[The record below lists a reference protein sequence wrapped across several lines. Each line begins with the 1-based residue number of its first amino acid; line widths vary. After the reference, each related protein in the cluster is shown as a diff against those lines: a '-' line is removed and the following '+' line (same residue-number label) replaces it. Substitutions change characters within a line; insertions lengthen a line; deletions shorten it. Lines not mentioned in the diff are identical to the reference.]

1 MSRLSN
7 SWTVMKA
14 SAQVLRQHPEFLA
27 FPLMSGVA
35 AVVVAAAFVAPIFVA
50 GGGWDTVFTF
60 GGEHGGYLR
69 YAYFFVVY
77 LALYTVTLFFN
88 TALVGAAVIRLEGG
102 EPTVRDG
109 LAIAIAKLPVILQY
123 ATIAATVGV
132 ILRAIE
138 ERASFVG
145 RIVVGFIGL
154 AWTLATYLIVP
165 VLVVQN
171 VSAIE
176 AVRESARLFKQTW
189 GERVVAHV
197 GMGLVF
203 FLIFLLGVA
212 LGVPLMIGAASVSP
226 QMLLVAAGALGGT
239 FVVLVLAASA
249 LHGIYSVALYRFAA
263 AGDPGEYFDAELM
276 QSAFRPKGNRA

>member
-27 FPLMSGVA
+27 FPLMAGVA

-50 GGGWDTVFTF
+50 GGGWDTLFTF

-69 YAYFFVVY
+69 YAYAFVVY

-123 ATIAATVGV
+123 AAIAATVGV

-138 ERASFVG
+138 ERASFIG

-154 AWTLATYLIVP
+154 AWTLATYLVVP
-165 VLVVQN
+165 VLVVQD
-171 VSAIE
+171 VTAIE
-176 AVRESARLFKQTW
+176 AVRESARLFKRTW

-197 GMGLVF
+197 GMGLAF

-239 FVVLVLAASA
+239 YVFLILAGSA
-249 LHGIYSVALYRFAA
+249 LHGIYSVALYRFAVV
-263 AGDPGEYFDAELM
+263 GDPGGYFDAELM
-276 QSAFRPKGNRA
+276 QVAFRPKGNRA